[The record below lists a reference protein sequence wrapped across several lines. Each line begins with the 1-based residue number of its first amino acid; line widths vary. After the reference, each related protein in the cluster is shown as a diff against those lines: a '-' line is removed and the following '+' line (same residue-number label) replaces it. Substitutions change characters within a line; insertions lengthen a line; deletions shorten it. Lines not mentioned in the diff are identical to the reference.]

1 VTFRG
6 IAAWIRVGDVFIQP
20 VEIAK
25 LALVILL
32 AKFFSK
38 RHIEIYRVRHLIISG
53 VYVLIPTALVILQPD
68 LGSAIIITAI
78 WLGMVLLA
86 GISWKHLAALL
97 NSHQALLDAAT
108 GEWTSWAD
116 NLPALLSYVADM
128 LEGEAQKQNATNYIA
143 PHLRKASKGLRD
155 AIDAAKE

>member
-1 VTFRG
+1 MTQKQATQLRYKVVPWQTTG
-6 IAAWIRVGDVFIQP
+6 LIHGYTVVDMQANGVPSGNVAECDTPSQ
-20 VEIAK
+20 AK
-25 LALVILL
+25 
-32 AKFFSK
+32 
-38 RHIEIYRVRHLIISG
+38 R
-53 VYVLIPTALVILQPD
+53 
-68 LGSAIIITAI
+68 
-78 WLGMVLLA
+78 
-86 GISWKHLAALL
+86 LAALL